1 MPFASNGLAYDLVG
15 EGTEPIVLVHGSWSD
30 RSTWDRLVPIFS
42 ESFRI
47 LRYDRRGHGESP
59 ILPGLRSVAWE
70 ADELGELLSDADHFP
85 AHVLGMSYGAAVA
98 LSLTI
103 RRPELIRSV
112 IVHEP
117 PLVAF
122 PSVEDDPEIR
132 TSRRELEEYAK
143 RFRLSAPAD
152 AAREFAERF
161 VTGPGGFDRLPPET
175 QSAFTEG
182 APSWPDELG
191 ALVRADVDPGLLGGI
206 DLPALVSRGTVSPRY
221 LSRIADAVAK
231 ALPNAVSRDLVGAG
245 HFPHVSHP
253 ALYGGTVLS
262 FALERNVPVS

>member
-1 MPFASNGLAYDLVG
+1 
-15 EGTEPIVLVHGSWSD
+15 
-30 RSTWDRLVPIFS
+30 
-42 ESFRI
+42 
-47 LRYDRRGHGESP
+47 
-59 ILPGLRSVAWE
+59 
-70 ADELGELLSDADHFP
+70 
-85 AHVLGMSYGAAVA
+85 AVA

-122 PSVEDDPEIR
+122 PAVENDPEMR
-132 TSRRELEEYAK
+132 TARRELEEYAK
-143 RFRLSAPAD
+143 RFRHSAAAD
-152 AAREFAERF
+152 AAREFAERY
-161 VTGPGGFDRLPPET
+161 VTGPGGFDRLPPQI

-221 LSRIADAVAK
+221 LSHIADAVAK

-253 ALYGGTVLS
+253 ALYGGTVLA